1 MLLAVPTT
9 TPLNLAPAVAVT
21 QGTARLHQE
30 PASVI
35 PLSLRPLRTT
45 IESRQTM
52 QQVVVGGHLKP
63 LLLPW
68 GPLPCWLPTQAAQQ
82 E

>member
-1 MLLAVPTT
+1 MLLTVPIT

-21 QGTARLHQE
+21 RGTAQSHQE

-35 PLSLRPLRTT
+35 PLSLRPLLTT